1 MCWPRAGS
9 DFDPARSR
17 GFVPAS
23 RFSTPTAAILD
34 EPVPWDNEPGSETSL
49 YDHLRRAIK
58 RLDLRDGAMIVDAV
72 SGGDLKIGYFN
83 DVGWLA
89 YARAGTILVRRF
101 DPSPGR
107 PHPDLGCNVETYC
120 GSRYVELEILGPLVR
135 LSEGESTELTEC
147 WEIVDAPADSDPR
160 RLAEVLGTSA

>member
-1 MCWPRAGS
+1 MLAARRLRFRLGGSVILPQAAARLGHDVRPNRSLVLWPYTSWA
-9 DFDPARSR
+9 
-17 GFVPAS
+17 
-23 RFSTPTAAILD
+23 D
-34 EPVPWDNEPGSETSL
+34 E
-49 YDHLRRAIK
+49 
-58 RLDLRDGAMIVDAV
+58 RLDLRDGSMIVDGV
-72 SGGDLKIGYFN
+72 SGGDVKIGYFN

-89 YARAGTILVRRF
+89 YTRAGTILVRRF